1 MGVEAD
7 ALERLIGFGRELRHR
22 GLNVGT
28 GRIVTFC
35 RSAAALGT
43 LDRTGLYWAGRSSLI
58 SRPEDAQAFDAAFD
72 EWFREGIR
80 MELDL
85 GPHVPAAGIERD
97 LDELQGLTVDED
109 RVVAKEWHALDESD
123 EPEGEAAIRIV
134 ASAVELLREKSFAD
148 LTEEE
153 RLRVAR
159 VIRRLAV
166 AVPRRRTRR
175 FRPAQG
181 GARFDVRRTLRRS
194 LRTHGEPFHGSWRD
208 RGVRTRPLVLILDVS
223 GSMSPYARALLQ
235 FAFAAMAA
243 GRRVAVI
250 CSDGLERGEPEL
262 LRDQMARLR
271 RLAHRVVWVNPLKGS
286 PRYEPLARGMAGALP
301 FVDEFLPGHNLQSL
315 EELARALARIR
326 AASARLRGI
335 ARVTPVLRSDAL
347 DAAAGAEVHLKM
359 ESRQRTGSFKF
370 RGAFNRVSQL
380 SARELASGVATYSS
394 GNHGQAVALAARL
407 AGSRA

>member
-1 MGVEAD
+1 
-7 ALERLIGFGRELRHR
+7 
-22 GLNVGT
+22 
-28 GRIVTFC
+28 
-35 RSAAALGT
+35 
-43 LDRTGLYWAGRSSLI
+43 LI

-175 FRPAQG
+175 FRPAPG

-194 LRTHGEPFHGSWRD
+194 LRTQGEPFDRAWRD

-243 GRRVAVI
+243 GRRVEVFCFGTRLTRVTRTLKTKDPDRAMHEIGRQVADWEGGTRIGASLKTLLDEWGQRAALRGSVAVI

-262 LRDQMARLR
+262 LRIQMARLR

-286 PRYEPLARGMAGALP
+286 PRYEPLARGMAAALP
-301 FVDEFLPGHNLQSL
+301 SIDLFLPGHNLESL
-315 EELARALARIR
+315 EELSRALA
-326 AASARLRGI
+326 
-335 ARVTPVLRSDAL
+335 D
-347 DAAAGAEVHLKM
+347 
-359 ESRQRTGSFKF
+359 
-370 RGAFNRVSQL
+370 
-380 SARELASGVATYSS
+380 
-394 GNHGQAVALAARL
+394 
-407 AGSRA
+407 

>member
-7 ALERLIGFGRELRHR
+7 ALERLIGFGRELRRR

-35 RSAAALGT
+35 RSAAALGA

-58 SRPEDAQAFDAAFD
+58 SRPEDAQAFDATFD
-72 EWFREGIR
+72 EWFRDGIR
-80 MELDL
+80 VELDL
-85 GPHVPAAGIERD
+85 GTHVPGAGLERD
-97 LDELQGLTVDED
+97 FDELKSLTVEED
-109 RVVAKEWHALDESD
+109 RVVAKEWRALDESD

-166 AVPRRRTRR
+166 IVPRRRTRR
-175 FRPAQG
+175 FRPAPG

-194 LRTHGEPFHGSWRD
+194 LRTQGEPFHRAWRD

-243 GRRVAVI
+243 GRRVEVFCFGTRLTRVTRTLRTKDPDRAMHEIGRQVADWEGGTRIGASVKTLLDEWGQRAALRGSVAVI

-262 LRDQMARLR
+262 LRVQMARLR

-286 PRYEPLARGMAGALP
+286 PRYEPLARGMAAALP
-301 FVDEFLPGHNLQSL
+301 SIDVFLPGHNLESL
-315 EELARALARIR
+315 EELSSALA
-326 AASARLRGI
+326 
-335 ARVTPVLRSDAL
+335 D
-347 DAAAGAEVHLKM
+347 
-359 ESRQRTGSFKF
+359 
-370 RGAFNRVSQL
+370 
-380 SARELASGVATYSS
+380 
-394 GNHGQAVALAARL
+394 
-407 AGSRA
+407 